1 MSGENDGQHMPKPQN
16 RDVAWEVATLCSK
29 SIAALLDCQKAGKLP
44 DDWEPSPESQLEA
57 SAIIDNYS
65 QQQGLG

>member
-1 MSGENDGQHMPKPQN
+1 MSGENDGPHMPKPQN
-16 RDVAWEVATLCSK
+16 SDEAGEVATLCSK